1 MADNLAL
8 GILIGIASGIAALIV
23 IAAVTLRR
31 FDAARHTESVRL
43 QRTLADLQRT
53 VRQELSA
60 LRRDFDASTGAQ
72 ERQVDALTDR
82 MAGLADGAVASVRE
96 DVLAAAKR
104 QSEHAETL
112 AERLAGFGD
121 GAVATL
127 RQPARPEGRG
137 ARQPPDRGDRKSVV

>member
-104 QSEHAETL
+104 QSEHAHGSRTVL
-112 AERLAGFGD
+112 VD
-121 GAVATL
+121 
-127 RQPARPEGRG
+127 RPGKQG
-137 ARQPPDRGDRKSVV
+137 LVSVSHASSVSPPV